1 MRGNKPGTADFLNFF
16 PINFFNS
23 SAAFV
28 RASGALNFF
37 SLLIHCWPWKKRG
50 KLRKKAPEFF
60 SLLIHCCHSQTCF
73 PEARTP
79 TQNRAF
85 IAQIRLQGAVHRS
98 GLHPACRKTLHARWP
113 AVPERGREPPVSLG
127 PESRG
132 PLHICRRQQLP
143 ACGLFPGSVRRNV
156 RSVRGKNSGTQVPLQ
171 IQAVQRGRHH
181 HQALPVAFSLG
192 IVPAGQRR
200 HQDAHRAGP

>member
-28 RASGALNFF
+28 RASGALN
-37 SLLIHCWPWKKRG
+37 
-50 KLRKKAPEFF
+50 FF